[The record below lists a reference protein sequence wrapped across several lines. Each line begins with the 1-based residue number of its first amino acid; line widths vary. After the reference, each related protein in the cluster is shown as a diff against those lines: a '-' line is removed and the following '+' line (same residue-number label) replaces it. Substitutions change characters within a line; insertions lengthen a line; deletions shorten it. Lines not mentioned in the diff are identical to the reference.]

1 MASTVK
7 LSLRNFLSLTNW
19 SRSNYLP
26 LLRKSDKRRV
36 DYPVEETPLYLPE
49 SEPEIPPIDFES
61 KTCGLEDL
69 QQQIKIEEPIVSTLD
84 DIPGQKELVHCFC
97 GSPEEDGP

>member
-1 MASTVK
+1 
-7 LSLRNFLSLTNW
+7 
-19 SRSNYLP
+19 
-26 LLRKSDKRRV
+26 LRKSDKRHV

-84 DIPGQKELVHCFC
+84 DIPDFQDRKNWSTVSVVLQKKMA
-97 GSPEEDGP
+97 